1 MARRASLVVEGQ
13 LCAAGFAHRDHPLCF
28 VERWRHWF
36 FAVNGAHTGFCA
48 GNDHF
53 GVEVGPGADADNI
66 ETFLC
71 QHLTVVLIHSIA
83 AVLLLKRPCMIE
95 VQVRQGYQV
104 RIRSGAIP
112 SRVHMRHAEPGCASG
127 TPGFTG
133 ADNTNPIHCCGAPLI
148 SRIARSAT
156 ATLPLRRG

>member
-1 MARRASLVVEGQ
+1 MRCNVPRASAQQIARRPKWRAEASLVVEGQ
-13 LCAAGFAHRDHPLCF
+13 LCAAGFAHRNHPLCLLK
-28 VERWRHWF
+28 RWRHWF

-53 GVEVGPGADADNI
+53 GMEVGPGADADNI

-95 VQVRQGYQV
+95 IQVCQRYQV

-112 SRVHMRHAEPGCASG
+112 ARMHMRHAKPGCASG

-133 ADNTNPIHCCGAPLI
+133 ADNTNPIHGVV
-148 SRIARSAT
+148 
-156 ATLPLRRG
+156 LP